1 MWYSRIAIKV
11 ELLFSLGSSNSGHS
25 SRTYSL
31 SESDCE
37 SVTSDGSWVIT
48 PAPTFRGPKSG
59 QPVCD
64 VFHPLEDLLIEHPTM
79 SVYHQVK
86 SSNSNV
92 ESEEERGSQGNEN
105 ERTLVLHHDHQ
116 RSMNCNRE
124 LVLLQNRQ
132 RQQLAMH
139 MQLPLTVQQYPT
151 YKDLPPGKPPRV
163 SRKAL
168 QRHNANSL
176 RSNKSRVY
184 RVQKCCFKAG
194 RRRCWACNFNS
205 DSWTWHTH
213 PSDQHSLYSCITQSS
228 LFIFIII
235 TQELFMTKHFI
246 QQIEDMSTQT
256 FLSHQLSSTSVIDLS
271 TSNNYRF
278 PCTLVLDGMWK
289 ANLWLMKS

>member
-59 QPVCD
+59 QPACD

-92 ESEEERGSQGNEN
+92 ESEDERGSQGNEN

-116 RSMNCNRE
+116 RSMNCNRGACAASKPSATAACHAHATPSYCSAVSYIQGSPSGQASQGE
-124 LVLLQNRQ
+124 PES
-132 RQQLAMH
+132 LAK
-139 MQLPLTVQQYPT
+139 T
-151 YKDLPPGKPPRV
+151 
-163 SRKAL
+163 
-168 QRHNANSL
+168 
-176 RSNKSRVY
+176 
-184 RVQKCCFKAG
+184 
-194 RRRCWACNFNS
+194 
-205 DSWTWHTH
+205 
-213 PSDQHSLYSCITQSS
+213 
-228 LFIFIII
+228 
-235 TQELFMTKHFI
+235 
-246 QQIEDMSTQT
+246 
-256 FLSHQLSSTSVIDLS
+256 
-271 TSNNYRF
+271 
-278 PCTLVLDGMWK
+278 
-289 ANLWLMKS
+289 